1 MDAPRVTGF
10 EHLYVAAREPARRLV
25 IVLHGL
31 GDSIEGFLFLPGV
44 LALPGVNYL
53 LLNAP
58 LEYFTGY
65 AWYELEDPEPGIL
78 AGRAKLRALLDELR
92 GQGWASRDL
101 LLFGFSQGC
110 LMAIDFA
117 LRYEHPL
124 AGIVGI
130 SGYAA
135 FLDQLD
141 RELHP
146 QARQQRWLITHGD
159 EDELLPVGRTR
170 AQMQRLIAAGVPV
183 EWHEFPKAHTLDPER
198 ELPLVRDWIAARFGL
213 AP

>member
-1 MDAPRVTGF
+1 MEAPRISGF
-10 EHLYVAAREPARRLV
+10 DHVFVPAQEPARRLV

-31 GDSIEGFLFLPGV
+31 GDSVEGFLFLPEI
-44 LALPGVNYL
+44 LDLPGVNYL

-58 LEYFTGY
+58 LDYFMGF

-78 AGRAKLRALLDELR
+78 EGRAKLRALAEELT
-92 GQGWASRDL
+92 GQGWDSREL

-110 LMAIDFA
+110 LMAIDFG
-117 LRYEHPL
+117 LRYELPL

-135 FLDQLD
+135 FLDRLD
-141 RELHP
+141 SELHP

-159 EDELLPVGRTR
+159 EDELLPIGRTR
-170 AQMQRLIAAGVPV
+170 AQMQQLIAAGVPV
-183 EWHEFPKAHTLDPER
+183 EWHEFAKTHTLDPAR
-198 ELPLVRDWIAARFGL
+198 ELPLIRDWIAARFGI